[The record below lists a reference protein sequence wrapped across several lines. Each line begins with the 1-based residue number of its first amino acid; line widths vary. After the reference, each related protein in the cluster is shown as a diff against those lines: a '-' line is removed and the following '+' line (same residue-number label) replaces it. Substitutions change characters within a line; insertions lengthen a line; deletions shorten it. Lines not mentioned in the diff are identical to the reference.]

1 MQNWTIKKQIIL
13 GLSVLILINIVVG
26 IFTSAGISK
35 LKSFVQNIST
45 SQLRGV
51 YVVGQMQT
59 IENED
64 YNLMLRHILADTKE
78 ETDAYNARLM
88 DSDNRLDK
96 LIAAYG
102 QTSPLGDKESALFAK
117 VLADRAAF
125 DASWAPVRDL
135 SLQLKNREA
144 FALFKTQTAPAFEKL
159 KAPA

>member
-51 YVVGQMQT
+51 YVVGEMQT
-59 IENED
+59 IESEA

-78 ETDAYNARLM
+78 ETETYNSRLI

-96 LIAAYG
+96 LIAAY
-102 QTSPLGDKESALFAK
+102 
-117 VLADRAAF
+117 
-125 DASWAPVRDL
+125 
-135 SLQLKNREA
+135 
-144 FALFKTQTAPAFEKL
+144 
-159 KAPA
+159 